1 MNKGAGAVLPTLAG
15 AMTLPWTIS
24 AAVAAPVATALG
36 FCGGMLGSKIGA
48 DYGRKIDTR
57 RHGYTNYETL
67 YGLAGGLAGGV
78 IGGGIGS
85 IGDAMINIKLPGVLS
100 PAKNPSLNT
109 DFGNYYN
116 PSGLPKGDFA
126 AKMLMENINKTVL
139 SSNPSTITPKMLF
152 KLGDV
157 EINNPNLYYRQGS
170 RHMGNHFLRTGVVS
184 AGDTNYLPAVKVNGI
199 QLTRK
204 EAFRNPM
211 FSKGH
216 L

>member
-1 MNKGAGAVLPTLAG
+1 LA
-15 AMTLPWTIS
+15 
-24 AAVAAPVATALG
+24 
-36 FCGGMLGSKIGA
+36 GSKIG
-48 DYGRKIDTR
+48 RRIDER
-57 RHGYTNYETL
+57 RHGYTNNELL
-67 YGLAGGLAGGV
+67 YGTIGGFAGGFA
-78 IGGGIGS
+78 GS
-85 IGDAMINIKLPGVLS
+85 IGDAAINIKYPGILP
-100 PAKNPSLNT
+100 PAKNPPVNP

-116 PSGLPKGDFA
+116 PLGLSKGDFA
-126 AKMLMENINKTVL
+126 AKMLMENVGNTTL
-139 SSNPSTITPKMLF
+139 SSNLSTVPKMLF

-184 AGDTNYLPAVKVNGI
+184 AGDTNHLPAVKVNGI

>member
-1 MNKGAGAVLPTLAG
+1 LA
-15 AMTLPWTIS
+15 
-24 AAVAAPVATALG
+24 
-36 FCGGMLGSKIGA
+36 GSKIG
-48 DYGRKIDTR
+48 RRIDER
-57 RHGYTNYETL
+57 RHGYTNNELL
-67 YGLAGGLAGGV
+67 YGTIGGFAGGLT
-78 IGGGIGS
+78 GS
-85 IGDAMINIKLPGVLS
+85 VGDAAINIKYPGILP
-100 PAKNPSLNT
+100 PAKNPPVNP

-116 PSGLPKGDFA
+116 PLGLSKGDFA
-126 AKMLMENINKTVL
+126 AKMLMENVGNTTL
-139 SSNPSTITPKMLF
+139 SSTSPTVAPKILF

-170 RHMGNHFLRTGVVS
+170 RHMGNHFLRTGVVR
-184 AGDTNYLPAVKVNGI
+184 AGDTNHLPAVKVNGI